1 MSRHETRRPGMF
13 ALCGAAAALAAACG
27 GRPPEW
33 SRDTGDASAFG
44 LRSAVALV
52 DPAAERVVMLQALE
66 AQGLARAPI
75 ALGRNVVNVRPS
87 PHAEKLFVLSAGHR
101 AGIGD
106 DQPDEAPSLTVID
119 PRESPPTRRYDLDFL
134 TDALFGLTIDPID
147 ERWAVLHAAPG
158 VSNALVRNPNELV
171 FIDLT
176 QPPGPTAYV
185 TRTLFSFGG
194 RPERLTFT
202 RELSLPTGP
211 ERLLIVESDQDISI
225 LRLGHL
231 DVPEITVPL
240 TSATDTRRLAPAGIV
255 IDDGDPARDDD
266 ARIGVRL
273 RDDSTVITLELGPAQ
288 GGNGFL
294 PRPNLTDVGGV
305 PSDIAFV
312 RTDGGLRLAALVPTR
327 SKATLIDP
335 VTNLTTDVALPTGYR
350 SLSLV
355 TPVTGATAT
364 GSDVALLWNGTVARE
379 GVAFWELGQTAGQ
392 PYRSIET
399 LTVAAAV
406 AEVLDVP
413 TKPRLKVLR
422 TAGASAFYVLDL
434 ATRTAAPLL
443 TSTPSISHSMSPAGD
458 QVWTFV
464 TGGTEVASTNLDT
477 GHPRSLLIE
486 RPVHQVFEVERAD
499 GGLAVIVL
507 HAIGGFGATIYDAT
521 TLDDETRRLYAGLLT
536 EGPY

>member
-1 MSRHETRRPGMF
+1 MIHIHTTRSGMR
-13 ALCGAAAALAAACG
+13 ALCGAAMLAAACG
-27 GRPPEW
+27 DRPPEW
-33 SRDTGDASAFG
+33 SRSTDGASAFG

-52 DPAAERVVMLQALE
+52 DPSAERVVMLQALE

-87 PHAEKLFVLSAGHR
+87 PHGEKLFVLSAGHR
-101 AGIGD
+101 AVIGD

-119 PRESPPTRRYDLDFL
+119 PRADQPTRRYDLDFL
-134 TDALFGLTIDPID
+134 TDALFGLTIDPIE
-147 ERWAVLHAAPG
+147 ERWAVLYAAPG
-158 VSNALVRNPNELV
+158 PSNALVRNPNELV
-171 FIDLT
+171 FIDLD
-176 QPPGPTAYV
+176 QPPGPTAHV
-185 TRTLFSFGG
+185 ARTLFSFGG

-202 RELSLPTGP
+202 GELSLPTGP
-211 ERLLIVESDQDISI
+211 ERLLIVESDQDLSI
-225 LRLGHL
+225 LRLDHL

-240 TSATDTRRLAPAGIV
+240 TSATDTRRLTPAGIIV
-255 IDDGDPARDDD
+255 DDGDPARDDD

-273 RDDSTVITLELGPAQ
+273 KDDSTVITLELGPAQ

-335 VTNLTTDVALPTGYR
+335 VTNLTTDVMLPTGYR
-350 SLSLV
+350 SISLV
-355 TPVTGATAT
+355 TQVTGATAT
-364 GSDVALLWNGTVARE
+364 GSDVALLWNGTAARE

-406 AEVLDVP
+406 DGVLDVP

-464 TGGTEVASTNLDT
+464 VGGTEVASTDLTT

-499 GGLAVIVL
+499 GGLAAMVL
-507 HAIGGFGATIYDAT
+507 HASGGFGATIYDAT
-521 TLDDETRRLYAGLLT
+521 KLDDETRRLYTGLLT